1 MGILDR
7 FKGAIRKSSQN
18 TNEAFNKLVYRYIGN
33 NLISSSENDDTYIN
47 KGYRFNST
55 VYSIVNLI
63 SKTAANIPFQ
73 IYEVKNENELKRYKS
88 ITSGSITT
96 TGLINSNIIQ
106 KKALVGVEDTELHE
120 LLNRPNP
127 AQSFNSWIQEV
138 IAFGALTGNRYIY
151 GIAPDTGQNSGK
163 YKELYV
169 LPSQVVEIH
178 SGGLMK
184 PVKEYTLEYNGTYR
198 IPAEF
203 ICHIKNFNPYY
214 DGSGSHLYGMS
225 PLKAGLRSMDANNEA
240 LTTGVKYLQNQTAR
254 GMLISDEGDITESQ
268 AKQLKDKFRS
278 TYQGSQNAGDLIIT
292 PKKLSWVNFGLNA
305 SDLSL
310 IEQYNASIK
319 DLCNVYN
326 VPVQLLNNTDSTTY
340 NNMKEAKKALYQNAV
355 IPELIRIREELNRW
369 LTPQYGDKLYI
380 DFDFNSIPELQEET
394 EKVVDQMSKSW
405 WLTPNEKRIAMNY
418 GVDEDNVRMNE
429 YYVPANLIPMEP
441 SSGLDDIVD
450 AIDEQKMLKT
460 EVRGM
465 NDVYT
470 TIAEA
475 RARAEQMGGSGY
487 HEMIFD
493 GYTVYMPF
501 ETHEEYEAAK
511 DGKLAEYY
519 ADRDSYNDDDEDF
532 DLDSE
537 IYQMYDM
544 EYKAPNISAT
554 METALRNKVK
564 DHNDKY
570 GDDPDKRATF
580 SMLARSFVRGVGA
593 YRTNPSS
600 VRPNVNNE
608 QQWAL
613 GRVNGLLYA
622 LRTGRFR
629 NKPYDTDLLPE
640 GHPLSSKKNPMN
652 KDKINAFLDA
662 YTTREEAE
670 QRAEEMGWNGEG
682 VGFHTHTYDGNEIY
696 MPFET
701 HEEYEEAQ
709 KTNKNYDNYPQGATN
724 NAQRV
729 LDWDKEYD
737 LRSKMGTDTGW
748 ARARQLAARR
758 PLSQSEVNQTYS
770 FLKRH
775 EQNAEIAEEFRG
787 TPWNDKG
794 YVMYNAWGGR
804 AMLSFVER
812 NRSANKDE

>member
-7 FKGAIRKSSQN
+7 FRGAIRKSSQN

-33 NLISSSENDDTYIN
+33 NLISSTENDDTYIN

-63 SKTAANIPFQ
+63 SKTAGNIPFQ

-88 ITSGSITT
+88 ITSGTITT
-96 TGLINSNIIQ
+96 TGLVNSNIIQ
-106 KKALVGVEDTELHE
+106 KKALVNVEDTELHE

-127 AQSFNSWIQEV
+127 AQSFNSWIQEI

-184 PVKEYTLEYNGTYR
+184 PIKEYTLEYNGTYR

-268 AKQLKDKFRS
+268 ARQLKDKFRN
-278 TYQGSQNAGDLIIT
+278 TYQGSNNAGDLIIT

-340 NNMKEAKKALYQNAV
+340 NNMKEAKKALYQNAI

-369 LTPQYGDKLYI
+369 LTPQYGEKLYI
-380 DFDFNSIPELQEET
+380 DFDFQSIPELQEET
-394 EKVVDQMSKSW
+394 EKVVDQMAKSW

-418 GVDEDNVRMNE
+418 GVDDGNVRMNE

-441 SSGLDDIVD
+441 SSGLDDIADVL
-450 AIDEQKMLKT
+450 DEQKMLKT

-465 NDVYT
+465 NDVFT

-487 HEMIFD
+487 HEHIFD

-501 ETHEEYEAAK
+501 ESHEEYEAAK

-519 ADRDSYNDDDEDF
+519 ADRDEYNEEDM
-532 DLDSE
+532 DLDGE
-537 IYQMYDM
+537 IYEMYDM
-544 EYKAPNISAT
+544 EYKAPQISAA

-564 DHNDKY
+564 DHNEKY
-570 GDDPDKRATF
+570 GDNPAKRATF

-629 NKPYDTDLLPE
+629 RTAYDTDLLPE
-640 GHPLSSKKNPMN
+640 DHPLSSKKTVEN
-652 KDKINAFLDA
+652 KK
-662 YTTREEAE
+662 
-670 QRAEEMGWNGEG
+670 
-682 VGFHTHTYDGNEIY
+682 
-696 MPFET
+696 
-701 HEEYEEAQ
+701 
-709 KTNKNYDNYPQGATN
+709 YDNYPQGATN

-758 PLSQSEVNQTYS
+758 PLSQSDVNQIYS

-787 TPWNDKG
+787 TPWKDKG

-804 AMLSFVER
+804 AMLSFADR
-812 NRSANKDE
+812 NRSANIDD

>member
-7 FKGAIRKSSQN
+7 FRGVINKSSQN
-18 TNEAFNKLVYRYIGN
+18 TNEAFNKLVYRYLGD

-47 KGYRFNST
+47 KGYRFNSSI
-55 VYSIVNLI
+55 YSIVNLI

-88 ITSGSITT
+88 ITSGSVTT
-96 TGLINSNIIQ
+96 TSLVNSNIIQ
-106 KKALVGVEDTELHE
+106 KKALANVEDTELHE

-127 AQSFNSWIQEV
+127 AQSFNAWIQEI

-151 GIAPDTGQNSGK
+151 GIAPDTGQNMGK

-254 GMLISDEGDITESQ
+254 GMLISDEGDMTESQ

-278 TYQGSQNAGDLIIT
+278 TYQGSNNAGDLIIT

-326 VPVQLLNNTDSTTY
+326 VPVQLLNNTESSTY

-418 GVDEDNVRMNE
+418 GVDEENIKMNE

-441 SSGLDDIVD
+441 STGLDDIVD
-450 AIDEQKMLKT
+450 VLEEQKSLKR
-460 EVRGM
+460 EVVGM

-475 RARAEQMGGSGY
+475 KERAEQMGGSGY
-487 HEMIFD
+487 HEHIFD

-519 ADRDSYNDDDEDF
+519 ADRDSYNDNDV

-537 IYQMYDM
+537 VYQMYDM
-544 EYKAPNISAT
+544 ERKAPKISAA
-554 METALRNKVK
+554 METALRNKVD
-564 DHNDKY
+564 DHNEKY
-570 GDDPDKRATF
+570 GDNPAKRATF
-580 SMLARSFVRGVGA
+580 SMLARSFIRGVGA

-600 VRPNVNNE
+600 VRPNVSNE

-622 LRTGRFR
+622 LRTGKFR
-629 NKPYDTDLLPE
+629 STAYDTDLLPE
-640 GHPLSSKKNPMN
+640 DHALSSKK
-652 KDKINAFLDA
+652 
-662 YTTREEAE
+662 
-670 QRAEEMGWNGEG
+670 EM
-682 VGFHTHTYDGNEIY
+682 
-696 MPFET
+696 
-701 HEEYEEAQ
+701 
-709 KTNKNYDNYPQGATN
+709 TNKNYDNYPQGATN

-737 LRSKMGTDTGW
+737 LRDKMGTDTGW

-758 PLSQSEVNQTYS
+758 PLSQSDVNEIYS

-775 EQNAEIAEEFRG
+775 EQNAEIAEDFRG
-787 TPWNDKG
+787 TPWKDKG
-794 YVMYNAWGGR
+794 YVMYNAWGGK
-804 AMLSFVER
+804 ALLSFVER
-812 NRSANKDE
+812 NRSANKDD

>member
-7 FKGAIRKSSQN
+7 FRGVINKSSQN
-18 TNEAFNKLVYRYIGN
+18 TNEAFNKLVYRYLGD

-47 KGYRFNST
+47 KGYRFNSSI
-55 VYSIVNLI
+55 YSIVNLI

-88 ITSGSITT
+88 ITSGSVTT
-96 TGLINSNIIQ
+96 TSLVNSNIIQ
-106 KKALVGVEDTELHE
+106 KKALANVEDTELHE

-127 AQSFNSWIQEV
+127 AQSFNSWIQEI

-151 GIAPDTGQNSGK
+151 GIAPDTGQNMGK

-254 GMLISDEGDITESQ
+254 GMLISDEGDMTESQ

-278 TYQGSQNAGDLIIT
+278 TYQGSNNAGDLIIT

-326 VPVQLLNNTDSTTY
+326 VPVQLLNNTESSTY

-418 GVDEDNVRMNE
+418 GVDEENIKMNE

-441 SSGLDDIVD
+441 STGLDDIVD
-450 AIDEQKMLKT
+450 VLEEQKSLKR
-460 EVRGM
+460 EVVGM

-475 RARAEQMGGSGY
+475 KERAEQMGGSGY
-487 HEMIFD
+487 HEHIFD

-519 ADRDSYNDDDEDF
+519 ADRDSFNDDDV

-537 IYQMYDM
+537 VYQMYDM
-544 EYKAPNISAT
+544 ERKAPKISAA
-554 METALRNKVK
+554 METALRNKVD
-564 DHNDKY
+564 DHNEKY
-570 GDDPDKRATF
+570 GDNPAKRATF
-580 SMLARSFVRGVGA
+580 SMLARSFIRGVGA

-600 VRPNVNNE
+600 VRPNVSNE

-622 LRTGRFR
+622 LRSGKFR
-629 NKPYDTDLLPE
+629 STAYDTDLLPE
-640 GHPLSSKKNPMN
+640 DHALSSKK
-652 KDKINAFLDA
+652 
-662 YTTREEAE
+662 
-670 QRAEEMGWNGEG
+670 EM
-682 VGFHTHTYDGNEIY
+682 
-696 MPFET
+696 
-701 HEEYEEAQ
+701 
-709 KTNKNYDNYPQGATN
+709 KNKNYDNYPQGATN

-737 LRSKMGTDTGW
+737 LRDKMGTDTGW

-758 PLSQSEVNQTYS
+758 PLSQSDVNEIYS

-775 EQNAEIAEEFRG
+775 EQNAEIAEDFRG
-787 TPWNDKG
+787 TPWKDKG
-794 YVMYNAWGGR
+794 YVMYNAWGGK
-804 AMLSFVER
+804 ALLSFVER
-812 NRSANKDE
+812 NRSANKDD

>member
-7 FKGAIRKSSQN
+7 FKGAILKSNQN
-18 TNEAFNKLVYRYIGN
+18 TNEAFNKLVYKYIGN
-33 NLISSSENDDTYIN
+33 NLISSTENDDTYIN

-73 IYEVKNENELKRYKS
+73 IYEVKNENDLKRYKS
-88 ITSGSITT
+88 LTSGSVTT
-96 TGLINSNIIQ
+96 TSIINSNIIQ
-106 KKALVGVEDTELHE
+106 KKALIGVEDTDLHE

-127 AQSFNSWIQEV
+127 AQSFNSWIQEI

-151 GIAPDTGQNSGK
+151 GISPETGQNSGK

-198 IPAEF
+198 IPAES
-203 ICHIKNFNPYY
+203 ICHIKNFNPYH

-268 AKQLKDKFRS
+268 ARQLKDKFRN

-394 EKVVDQMSKSW
+394 EKVVDQMVKSW
-405 WLTPNEKRIAMNY
+405 WLTPNEKRMAMNY
-418 GVDEDNVRMNE
+418 GIDQDNDRMNE
-429 YYVPANLIPMEP
+429 YYVPANLIPLEP

-450 AIDEQKMLKT
+450 VLEEQKMHKR
-460 EVRGM
+460 EVQGM
-465 NDVYT
+465 NDVFT
-470 TIAEA
+470 TISEA
-475 RARAEQMGGSGY
+475 IDRAEQMGGSGY
-487 HEMIFD
+487 HSHIFD
-493 GYTVYMPF
+493 GNTVYMPF

-511 DGKLAEYY
+511 DGKLSDYY
-519 ADRDSYNDDDEDF
+519 ADIDSYNEDDEDM
-532 DLDSE
+532 DAE
-537 IYQMYDM
+537 AYQMDKI
-544 EYKAPNISAT
+544 ETKAPQISNV

-564 DHNDKY
+564 DHNEKH
-570 GDDPDKRATF
+570 GDNPARRASY
-580 SMLARSFVRGVGA
+580 SMLARSFIRGVGA

-640 GHPLSSKKNPMN
+640 EHSLSSKGIEN
-652 KDKINAFLDA
+652 KK
-662 YTTREEAE
+662 
-670 QRAEEMGWNGEG
+670 
-682 VGFHTHTYDGNEIY
+682 
-696 MPFET
+696 
-701 HEEYEEAQ
+701 
-709 KTNKNYDNYPQGATN
+709 YDNYPQGATN

-737 LRSKMGTDTGW
+737 LRAKMGTDTGW

-758 PLSQSEVNQTYS
+758 PLSQSDVNQIYS
-770 FLKRH
+770 FLRRH

-787 TPWNDKG
+787 TPWRDKG

-812 NRSANKDE
+812 NRSANKDD

>member
-7 FKGAIRKSSQN
+7 FRGVIKKSSQN
-18 TNEAFNKLVYRYIGN
+18 TNEAFNKLVYRYLGD

-55 VYSIVNLI
+55 IYSIVNLI

-88 ITSGSITT
+88 ITSGSVTT
-96 TGLINSNIIQ
+96 TGLINANIIQ
-106 KKALVGVEDTELHE
+106 KKALVGVEDTDLHE

-138 IAFGALTGNRYIY
+138 IAFGSLTGNRYIY

-178 SGGLMK
+178 SGGLMQ
-184 PVKEYTLEYNGTYR
+184 PIKEYTLQYNGTYK
-198 IPAEF
+198 IPSEY

-268 AKQLKDKFRS
+268 ARQLKDKFKS
-278 TYQGSQNAGDLIIT
+278 NYQGSQNAGDLIIT

-326 VPVQLLNNTDSTTY
+326 VPVQLLNNTDSSTY
-340 NNMKEAKKALYQNAV
+340 NNMKEAKNALYQNAV

-369 LTPQYGDKLYI
+369 LTPQYGEKLYI

-418 GVDEDNVRMNE
+418 GVDEDNIRMNE
-429 YYVPANLIPMEP
+429 YYVPANLIPIEP

-450 AIDEQKMLKT
+450 AIDEQKMHKR
-460 EVRGM
+460 EVVGM
-465 NDVYT
+465 NNVYT

-475 RARAEQMGGSGY
+475 RARAEQMGGTGF
-487 HEMIFD
+487 HEHIFD

-501 ETHEEYEAAK
+501 ETHEEYEAAN

-519 ADRDSYNDDDEDF
+519 ADRDLYNDDDL

-544 EYKAPNISAT
+544 ETKAPNISAS

-564 DHNDKY
+564 DHNEEY
-570 GDDPDKRATF
+570 GDNPAKRATY
-580 SMLARSFVRGVGA
+580 SMLARSFVRGIGA

-600 VRPNVNNE
+600 VRPNVSNE

-629 NKPYDTDLLPE
+629 SSAYDTDLLPE
-640 GHPLSSKKNPMN
+640 EHSLSSKKEVEN
-652 KDKINAFLDA
+652 KD
-662 YTTREEAE
+662 
-670 QRAEEMGWNGEG
+670 
-682 VGFHTHTYDGNEIY
+682 
-696 MPFET
+696 
-701 HEEYEEAQ
+701 
-709 KTNKNYDNYPQGATN
+709 YDNYPQGASN

-729 LDWDKEYD
+729 LDWDKEYS

-758 PLSQSEVNQTYS
+758 PLSQSDVNEIYS

-812 NRSANKDE
+812 NRSANKDD

>member
-7 FKGAIRKSSQN
+7 FRGVINKSSQN
-18 TNEAFNKLVYRYIGN
+18 TNEAFNKLVYRYLGD

-47 KGYRFNST
+47 KGYRFNSSI
-55 VYSIVNLI
+55 YSIVNLI

-88 ITSGSITT
+88 ITSGSVTT
-96 TGLINSNIIQ
+96 TSLVNSNIIQ
-106 KKALVGVEDTELHE
+106 KKALANVEDTELHE

-127 AQSFNSWIQEV
+127 AQSFNSWIQEI

-151 GIAPDTGQNSGK
+151 GIAPDTGQNMGK

-254 GMLISDEGDITESQ
+254 GMLISDEGDMTESQ

-278 TYQGSQNAGDLIIT
+278 TYQGSNNAGDLIIT

-326 VPVQLLNNTDSTTY
+326 VPVQLLNNTESSTY

-418 GVDEDNVRMNE
+418 GVDEENIKMNE

-441 SSGLDDIVD
+441 STGLDDIVD
-450 AIDEQKMLKT
+450 VLEEQKSLKR
-460 EVRGM
+460 EVVGM

-475 RARAEQMGGSGY
+475 KERAEQMGGSGY
-487 HEMIFD
+487 HEHIFD

-519 ADRDSYNDDDEDF
+519 ADRDSFNDDDV

-537 IYQMYDM
+537 VYQMYDM
-544 EYKAPNISAT
+544 ERKAPKISAA
-554 METALRNKVK
+554 METALRNKVD
-564 DHNDKY
+564 DHNEKY
-570 GDDPDKRATF
+570 GDNPAKRATF
-580 SMLARSFVRGVGA
+580 SMLARSFIRGVGA

-600 VRPNVNNE
+600 VRPNVSNE

-622 LRTGRFR
+622 LRTGKFR
-629 NKPYDTDLLPE
+629 STAYDTDLLPE
-640 GHPLSSKKNPMN
+640 DHALSSKK
-652 KDKINAFLDA
+652 
-662 YTTREEAE
+662 
-670 QRAEEMGWNGEG
+670 EM
-682 VGFHTHTYDGNEIY
+682 
-696 MPFET
+696 
-701 HEEYEEAQ
+701 
-709 KTNKNYDNYPQGATN
+709 TNKNYDNYPQGATN

-737 LRSKMGTDTGW
+737 LRDKMGTDTGW

-758 PLSQSEVNQTYS
+758 PLSQSDVNEIYS

-775 EQNAEIAEEFRG
+775 EQNAEIAEDFRG
-787 TPWNDKG
+787 TPWKDKG
-794 YVMYNAWGGR
+794 YVMYNAWGGK
-804 AMLSFVER
+804 ALLSFVER
-812 NRSANKDE
+812 NRSANKDD